1 MKNINVKK
9 LLPHVIAIV
18 VFLLVTVIF
27 CKPALEPGVV
37 MQQSDVTQSNGMT
50 QQSKQYRQEHGVYPV
65 WTVSMFGGMPAYNTI
80 FEGAYSPLLTV
91 DKAFQLFLPKP
102 LNFFFLSFKI
112 HSSHKKACR
121 IPTSIPVLSPKKSF
135 RHPVVSSCVI

>member
-37 MQQSDVTQSNGMT
+37 MQQSDYAQADGMKRQSNLY
-50 QQSKQYRQEHGVYPV
+50 KEAHGTYPLWV
-65 WTVSMFGGMPAYNTI
+65 TSSFAGMPAYNI
-80 FEGAYSPLLTV
+80 IYEGAYSPLYTV
-91 DKAFQLFLPKP
+91 DHFFQLWLPKP
-102 LNFFFLSFKI
+102 LNFFFCGTDKTGQAAYLI
-112 HSSHKKACR
+112 
-121 IPTSIPVLSPKKSF
+121 TL
-135 RHPVVSSCVI
+135 